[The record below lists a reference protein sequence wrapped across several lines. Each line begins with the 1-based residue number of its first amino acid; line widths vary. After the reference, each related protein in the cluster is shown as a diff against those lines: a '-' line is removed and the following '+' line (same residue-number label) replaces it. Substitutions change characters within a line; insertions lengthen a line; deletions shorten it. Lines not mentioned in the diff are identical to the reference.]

1 MDQSALLSSYH
12 TRLNALL
19 QRVKS
24 IEILLMNREEEIE
37 REDFSSWKEA
47 KAQKLAMLQS
57 IYDQQVAAKKEEL
70 EDLRQTQQVEL
81 EELHPAQQDKPSET
95 QSSQPAQPAPKAEPQ
110 EISQAKEPAKEPVK
124 EPAKEPA
131 VTEAAVEVD
140 SSDDDDL

>member
-12 TRLNALL
+12 SRLNALL

-37 REDFSSWKEA
+37 REDFLSWKES
-47 KAQKLAMLQS
+47 KTQKLAMLQS

-70 EDLRQTQQVEL
+70 EDLRPT
-81 EELHPAQQDKPSET
+81 QQDKPAEPRQT
-95 QSSQPAQPAPKAEPQ
+95 QSEKPVAAQPAQPAQPAQQTELKEVQMVEETAKAQPE
-110 EISQAKEPAKEPVK
+110 AKV
-124 EPAKEPA
+124 
-131 VTEAAVEVD
+131 EAEAD

>member
-37 REDFSSWKEA
+37 REDFSSWKES
-47 KAQKLAMLQS
+47 KTQKLAMLQS

-70 EDLRQTQQVEL
+70 EDLRPSPQEKPVDPRQTQTE
-81 EELHPAQQDKPSET
+81 KPVA
-95 QSSQPAQPAPKAEPQ
+95 AQPAHPENPEKSGVQQMELK
-110 EISQAKEPAKEPVK
+110 EIQLMEEPAKAQPE
-124 EPAKEPA
+124 AKM
-131 VTEAAVEVD
+131 EAEAE

>member
-37 REDFSSWKEA
+37 REDFSSWKES
-47 KAQKLAMLQS
+47 KTQKLAMLQS

-70 EDLRQTQQVEL
+70 EDLRPSPQEKPAEPRQTQTEKPVQTVQQTEL
-81 EELHPAQQDKPSET
+81 KEIQLMEEPAQ
-95 QSSQPAQPAPKAEPQ
+95 AQPEAKMEAEA
-110 EISQAKEPAKEPVK
+110 E
-124 EPAKEPA
+124 
-131 VTEAAVEVD
+131 

>member
-12 TRLNALL
+12 SRLNALL

-37 REDFSSWKEA
+37 REDFLSWKES
-47 KAQKLAMLQS
+47 KTQKPAMLQS

-70 EDLRQTQQVEL
+70 EDLRPT
-81 EELHPAQQDKPSET
+81 QQDKPAEPRQT
-95 QSSQPAQPAPKAEPQ
+95 QSEKPVAALPAQPAQQTELKEVQMVEETAKAQPE
-110 EISQAKEPAKEPVK
+110 AKV
-124 EPAKEPA
+124 
-131 VTEAAVEVD
+131 EAEAD

>member
-12 TRLNALL
+12 SRLNALL

-37 REDFSSWKEA
+37 REDFLSWKES
-47 KAQKLAMLQS
+47 KTQKLAMLQS

-70 EDLRQTQQVEL
+70 EDLRPT
-81 EELHPAQQDKPSET
+81 QQDKPAEPRQT
-95 QSSQPAQPAPKAEPQ
+95 QSEKPVAAQPAQPAQQTELKEVQMVEETAKAQPE
-110 EISQAKEPAKEPVK
+110 AKV
-124 EPAKEPA
+124 
-131 VTEAAVEVD
+131 EAEAD

>member
-37 REDFSSWKEA
+37 REDFSSWKES
-47 KAQKLAMLQS
+47 KTQKLAMLQS

-70 EDLRQTQQVEL
+70 EDLRPSPQEKPVEPRQTQTEKSVQTVQTVQTVPKTEL
-81 EELHPAQQDKPSET
+81 K
-95 QSSQPAQPAPKAEPQ
+95 
-110 EISQAKEPAKEPVK
+110 EIQLMEEPVQARA
-124 EPAKEPA
+124 EAKM
-131 VTEAAVEVD
+131 EAEAE

>member
-12 TRLNALL
+12 SRLNALL

-37 REDFSSWKEA
+37 REDFLSWKES
-47 KAQKLAMLQS
+47 KTQKLAMLQS

-70 EDLRQTQQVEL
+70 EDLRPT
-81 EELHPAQQDKPSET
+81 QQDKPAEPRQT
-95 QSSQPAQPAPKAEPQ
+95 QPEKPVAAQPAQPAQPAQQTELKEVQMVEETAKAQPE
-110 EISQAKEPAKEPVK
+110 AKV
-124 EPAKEPA
+124 
-131 VTEAAVEVD
+131 EAEAD

>member
-37 REDFSSWKEA
+37 REVFSSWKEG
-47 KAQKLAMLQS
+47 KTQKLAMLQS

-70 EDLRQTQQVEL
+70 EDLRQTQQTEMDD
-81 EELHPAQQDKPSET
+81 LHPAQEEKSVEPHPTHEDKSNE
-95 QSSQPAQPAPKAEPQ
+95 AHAFKNVELK
-110 EISQAKEPAKEPVK
+110 EIVPTEEPAKAQAED
-124 EPAKEPA
+124 E
-131 VTEAAVEVD
+131 
-140 SSDDDDL
+140 SSEDDDL

>member
-37 REDFSSWKEA
+37 REDFSSWKES
-47 KAQKLAMLQS
+47 KTQKLAMLQS

-70 EDLRQTQQVEL
+70 EDLRPSPQEKPVEPLQTQTEKSVQTVQTVPKTEL
-81 EELHPAQQDKPSET
+81 KEIQLMEEPAQ
-95 QSSQPAQPAPKAEPQ
+95 ARAE
-110 EISQAKEPAKEPVK
+110 AKM
-124 EPAKEPA
+124 
-131 VTEAAVEVD
+131 EAEAE

>member
-37 REDFSSWKEA
+37 REDFSSWKES
-47 KAQKLAMLQS
+47 KTQKLAMLQS
-57 IYDQQVAAKKEEL
+57 VYDQQVAAKKEEL
-70 EDLRQTQQVEL
+70 EDLRPSPQEKPVEPRQTQPEKTEKPEKPVQQTEL
-81 EELHPAQQDKPSET
+81 K
-95 QSSQPAQPAPKAEPQ
+95 
-110 EISQAKEPAKEPVK
+110 EIQLMEEPAKTHP
-124 EPAKEPA
+124 
-131 VTEAAVEVD
+131 EARLEDEAE

>member
-37 REDFSSWKEA
+37 REDFSSWKES
-47 KAQKLAMLQS
+47 KTQKLAMLQS

-70 EDLRQTQQVEL
+70 EDLRPSPEEKPVEPRQTQSEKPVAAQSAHPEKPEKPVQQTEL
-81 EELHPAQQDKPSET
+81 K
-95 QSSQPAQPAPKAEPQ
+95 
-110 EISQAKEPAKEPVK
+110 EIQLTEEPAKAQPE
-124 EPAKEPA
+124 AKM
-131 VTEAAVEVD
+131 EAEAE

>member
-12 TRLNALL
+12 SRLNALL

-37 REDFSSWKEA
+37 REDFLSWKES
-47 KAQKLAMLQS
+47 KTQKLAMLQS

-70 EDLRQTQQVEL
+70 EDLRPT
-81 EELHPAQQDKPSET
+81 QQDKPAEPRQT
-95 QSSQPAQPAPKAEPQ
+95 QSEKPVAAQPAQQTELKEVQMVEETAKAQPE
-110 EISQAKEPAKEPVK
+110 AKV
-124 EPAKEPA
+124 
-131 VTEAAVEVD
+131 EAEAD

>member
-37 REDFSSWKEA
+37 REDFSSWKES
-47 KAQKLAMLQS
+47 KTQKLAMLQS

-70 EDLRQTQQVEL
+70 EDLRPSLQEKPAEPRQTQTE
-81 EELHPAQQDKPSET
+81 KPVA
-95 QSSQPAQPAPKAEPQ
+95 AQPAHPENPEKSGVQQMELK
-110 EISQAKEPAKEPVK
+110 EIQLMEEPAQARGE
-124 EPAKEPA
+124 AKM
-131 VTEAAVEVD
+131 EAEAE

>member
-37 REDFSSWKEA
+37 REDFSSWKES
-47 KAQKLAMLQS
+47 KTQKLAMLQS

-70 EDLRQTQQVEL
+70 EDLRPSPQEKPVEPRQTQPEKPVVQQTEL
-81 EELHPAQQDKPSET
+81 KEIQLMEEPSK
-95 QSSQPAQPAPKAEPQ
+95 AQPEAKMEAEA
-110 EISQAKEPAKEPVK
+110 E
-124 EPAKEPA
+124 
-131 VTEAAVEVD
+131 

>member
-37 REDFSSWKEA
+37 REDFSSWKES
-47 KAQKLAMLQS
+47 KTQKLAMLQS

-70 EDLRQTQQVEL
+70 EDLRPSPQEKPVEPLQTQTEKSVQTVQTVQTVPKTEL
-81 EELHPAQQDKPSET
+81 KEIQLMEKPAQ
-95 QSSQPAQPAPKAEPQ
+95 ARAE
-110 EISQAKEPAKEPVK
+110 AKM
-124 EPAKEPA
+124 
-131 VTEAAVEVD
+131 EAEAE

>member
-37 REDFSSWKEA
+37 REDFSSWKES
-47 KAQKLAMLQS
+47 KTQKLAMLQS

-70 EDLRQTQQVEL
+70 EDLRPSLQEKPVDPRQIQTE
-81 EELHPAQQDKPSET
+81 KPVA
-95 QSSQPAQPAPKAEPQ
+95 AQPAHPENPEKSGVQQMELK
-110 EISQAKEPAKEPVK
+110 EIQLMEEPAKAQPE
-124 EPAKEPA
+124 AKM
-131 VTEAAVEVD
+131 EAEAE